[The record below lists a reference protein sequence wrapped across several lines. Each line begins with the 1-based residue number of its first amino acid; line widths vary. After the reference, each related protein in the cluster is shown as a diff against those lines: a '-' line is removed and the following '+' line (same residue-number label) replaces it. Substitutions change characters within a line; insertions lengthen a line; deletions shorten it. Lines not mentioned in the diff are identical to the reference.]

1 VHHDAGIVYLEDRK
15 PYVLVIL
22 TQFRAETGRG
32 TAVAEVSRD
41 IYNTLAGSH
50 LYE

>member
-1 VHHDAGIVYLEDRK
+1 MHHDAGIVYLEKRK

-22 TQFRAETGRG
+22 TQFHSETPRS

-41 IYNTLAGSH
+41 IYECLAGIP
-50 LYE
+50 

>member
-1 VHHDAGIVYLEDRK
+1 MHHDAGIVYLDGRE

-22 TQFRAETGRG
+22 TQFDASLSHS

-41 IYNTLAGSH
+41 IFECLAGMSAG
-50 LYE
+50 